1 MLIFKDG
8 QKLAVRKRPGKG
20 LLAGLYEFP
29 NLTGHLSMDEVT
41 AYSKEIG
48 LAPIRIRP
56 LEKAK
61 HIFSHIEWHM
71 TAQIVEAARR
81 SCRRVVWAD
90 RAALERD
97 YAVPNAFQAFAGAVE
112 ARL

>member
-29 NLTGHLSMDEVT
+29 NLSGHLSMDEVT

-71 TAQIVEAARR
+71 TGYEVIVDELEKTNEKGFLFALPEEIGKKIFH
-81 SCRRVVWAD
+81 SVRV
-90 RAALERD
+90 
-97 YAVPNAFQAFAGAVE
+97 
-112 ARL
+112 

>member
-1 MLIFKDG
+1 MRSKAKPRKIENRTVLIFKDG

-71 TAQIVEAARR
+71 TGYEVIVDE
-81 SCRRVVWAD
+81 
-90 RAALERD
+90 LEKT
-97 YAVPNAFQAFAGAVE
+97 N
-112 ARL
+112 

>member
-1 MLIFKDG
+1 M
-8 QKLAVRKRPGKG
+8 
-20 LLAGLYEFP
+20 
-29 NLTGHLSMDEVT
+29 T

-71 TAQIVEAARR
+71 TGYEVIVDELEKTNEKGFLFALPEEIGKNIRFRPRLR
-81 SCRRVVWAD
+81 SMS
-90 RAALERD
+90 
-97 YAVPNAFQAFAGAVE
+97 NMQGSKAGDGILTKA
-112 ARL
+112 